1 MFPANSIFSQGGCSY
16 EKRKT
21 DSCHHRH
28 HFTGCTVL
36 KYTGMRHHR
45 QYRNHENVQSFYLCH
60 LRDPGTDLGL
70 YVPIQTYAQEIIIFL
85 LFL

>member
-1 MFPANSIFSQGGCSY
+1 MK
-16 EKRKT
+16 KRKT
-21 DSCHHRH
+21 DSCHHWH

>member
-1 MFPANSIFSQGGCSY
+1 MKKGKQILAIIGII
-16 EKRKT
+16 
-21 DSCHHRH
+21 
-28 HFTGCTVL
+28 L
-36 KYTGMRHHR
+36 HR